1 MENLNIAYC
10 LFTIFIAINHCRF
23 TSYEEYCQRNN
34 LIVAKKLK
42 VLNIIYITIW
52 FLFSLFILL
61 QITFY

>member
-10 LFTIFIAINHCRF
+10 LLTIFIAINHCRF
-23 TSYEEYCQRNN
+23 TSYEKYCQVNKI
-34 LIVAKKLK
+34 IVAKKLK
-42 VLNIIYITIW
+42 VLNLTYITIW